1 MDFELTAEQELAR
14 RTAREFAEAEIAP
27 VIARYDEAEEFPAE
41 LIAKLGGLGFMG
53 ALVPPEYGG
62 AGLDYVA
69 YALVVEE
76 LSRVDGS
83 IGITMWAHN
92 SLCTNHI
99 YTFGTEAQRERYV
112 PPLARGE
119 VLGAWGLTEPG
130 SGSDAAAMRTTAVE
144 TEDAFVLD
152 GTKAFITNGSVAGT
166 AVVMAKTDPAAGGRG
181 ISAFILERGM
191 PGFRPGQRY
200 RKLGLHASD
209 TVELVL
215 EGVRAPRASL
225 LGERN
230 RGFQDTKKVLEGG
243 RVAMAAMAV
252 GLAQGA
258 LDLAVAYAKERQAFG
273 QPIGQFQGIRGM
285 LADLATEVE
294 AARLLTLRAAYG
306 KDQGRPVMRE
316 ASMAKVFASEVAVRC
331 ATQGRPG
338 PWWLRLHAGVP
349 GRALLPGRQA
359 LRDRRGDVGG
369 PAHGHRAA
377 PPRVPLAPEARDGPR
392 RRPWLPQSATRRG

>member
-1 MDFELTAEQELAR
+1 MDFELTTEQELAR
-14 RTAREFAEAEIAP
+14 RTAREFGEGEIAP

-41 LIAKLGGLGFMG
+41 LMAKLGALGFMG
-53 ALVPPEYGG
+53 ALLPPEHGG

-83 IGITMWAHN
+83 VGITMWAHN

-99 YTFGTEAQRERYV
+99 YMFGTPAQRDRYV

-130 SGSDAAAMRTTAVE
+130 SGSDAAAMRTRAVE
-144 TEDAFVLD
+144 GDDAFVLD

-166 AVVMAKTDPAAGGRG
+166 AVVLAKTDPAAGGRG
-181 ISAFILERGM
+181 VSAFIIERGT

-200 RKLGLHASD
+200 KKLGLHASD
-209 TVELVL
+209 TAELVL
-215 EGVRAPRASL
+215 EGVRVPKANL

-243 RVAMAAMAV
+243 RIAMAAMGV

-258 LDLAVAYAKERQAFG
+258 LDQAVRYAKERHAFG
-273 QPIGQFQGIRGM
+273 QPIGKFQGIQAM

-316 ASMAKVFASEVAVRC
+316 ASMAKVFSSEVAVRC
-331 ATQGRPG
+331 ATKAVQIHGGYGYTREFPIERFYRDAKLCEIG
-338 PWWLRLHAGVP
+338 EGTSEVQRMVIARH
-349 GRALLPGRQA
+349 LL
-359 LRDRRGDVGG
+359 
-369 PAHGHRAA
+369 
-377 PPRVPLAPEARDGPR
+377 
-392 RRPWLPQSATRRG
+392 QSQ

>member
-41 LIAKLGGLGFMG
+41 LVAKLGGLGFMG
-53 ALVPPEYGG
+53 ALFPPEHGG

-92 SLCTNHI
+92 SLCANHI
-99 YTFGTEAQRERYV
+99 YSFGTEAQRARYL
-112 PPLARGE
+112 PPLARGD

-144 TEDAFVLD
+144 AGDTFVLD
-152 GTKAFITNGSVAGT
+152 GTKAFITNGSIAGT

-181 ISAFILERGM
+181 ISAFILEKGM

-200 RKLGLHASD
+200 KKLGLHASD
-209 TVELVL
+209 TAELVL
-215 EGVRAPRASL
+215 EGVRVPTANL

-230 RGFQDTKKVLEGG
+230 RGFRDAKKVLEGG
-243 RVAMAAMAV
+243 RIAMAAMAV

-258 LDLAVAYAKERQAFG
+258 LDQAVRYAKERQAFG
-273 QPIGQFQGIRGM
+273 QPIGRFQGIRAI
-285 LADLATEVE
+285 LADLATEIE

-306 KDQGRPVMRE
+306 KDRGRPVIRE

-331 ATQGRPG
+331 ATKAVQVHGGYGYTREFPVERFYRDAKLCEIG
-338 PWWLRLHAGVP
+338 EGTSEIQRMVIA
-349 GRALLPGRQA
+349 RSLL
-359 LRDRRGDVGG
+359 
-369 PAHGHRAA
+369 
-377 PPRVPLAPEARDGPR
+377 EAR
-392 RRPWLPQSATRRG
+392 

>member
-41 LIAKLGGLGFMG
+41 LMAKLGALGFMG
-53 ALVPPEYGG
+53 ALFPPEHGG

-83 IGITMWAHN
+83 VGITMWAHN

-99 YTFGTEAQRERYV
+99 YTFGTPAQRDRYV

-130 SGSDAAAMRTTAVE
+130 SGSDAAAMRTRAVE
-144 TEDAFVLD
+144 GDDAFVLD

-166 AVVMAKTDPAAGGRG
+166 AVVLAKTDPAAGGRG
-181 ISAFILERGM
+181 VSAFIIEQGT

-200 RKLGLHASD
+200 KKLGLHASD
-209 TVELVL
+209 TAELVL
-215 EGVRAPRASL
+215 EGVRVPKANL

-243 RVAMAAMAV
+243 RIAMAAMGV

-258 LDLAVAYAKERQAFG
+258 LDQAVRYAKERHAFG
-273 QPIGQFQGIRGM
+273 QPIGQFQGIRAM

-316 ASMAKVFASEVAVRC
+316 ASMAKVFSSEVAVRC
-331 ATQGRPG
+331 ATKAVQIHGGYGYTREFPIERFYRDAKLCEIG
-338 PWWLRLHAGVP
+338 EGTSEVQRMVIARH
-349 GRALLPGRQA
+349 LLESR
-359 LRDRRGDVGG
+359 
-369 PAHGHRAA
+369 
-377 PPRVPLAPEARDGPR
+377 
-392 RRPWLPQSATRRG
+392 

>member
-1 MDFELTAEQELAR
+1 MDFELTTEQALAR

-27 VIARYDEAEEFPAE
+27 VIARYDETEEFPAE
-41 LIAKLGGLGFMG
+41 LVAKLGPLGFLG
-53 ALVPPEYGG
+53 ALVPPDYGG

-83 IGITMWAHN
+83 VGITMWAHN

-99 YTFGTEAQRERYV
+99 YSFGTAAQRERYV

-119 VLGAWGLTEPG
+119 ILGAWALTEPG
-130 SGSDAAAMRTTAVE
+130 AGSDAAAMRTRAVE
-144 TEDAFVLD
+144 ADDAFVLD

-181 ISAFILERGM
+181 VSAFILERGM

-200 RKLGLHASD
+200 KKLGLHASD
-209 TVELVL
+209 TAELVL
-215 EGVRAPRASL
+215 AGARVPKANL

-258 LDLAVAYAKERQAFG
+258 LDQAVRYAKERQAFG
-273 QPIGQFQGIRGM
+273 RPIGRFQGIQAM
-285 LADLATEVE
+285 LADLATEIE

-306 KDQGRPVMRE
+306 KDRGRPIMRE

-331 ATQGRPG
+331 ATKAVQVHGGYGYTREFPVERFYRDAKLCEIG
-338 PWWLRLHAGVP
+338 EGTSEVQRMVIA
-349 GRALLPGRQA
+349 RYLLESR
-359 LRDRRGDVGG
+359 
-369 PAHGHRAA
+369 
-377 PPRVPLAPEARDGPR
+377 
-392 RRPWLPQSATRRG
+392 

>member
-1 MDFELTAEQELAR
+1 MDFEPTAEQELAR

-27 VIARYDEAEEFPAE
+27 VIASYDEAEEFPAE
-41 LIAKLGGLGFMG
+41 LVAKLGGLGFMG
-53 ALVPPEYGG
+53 VLFPPEYGG

-99 YTFGTEAQRERYV
+99 YSFGTEAQRERYL

-144 TEDAFVLD
+144 AGDAFDLD

-166 AVVMAKTDPAAGGRG
+166 AVVMAKTDPTAGGRG
-181 ISAFILERGM
+181 ISAFILEKGM

-200 RKLGLHASD
+200 KKLGLHASD
-209 TVELVL
+209 TAELVL
-215 EGVRAPRASL
+215 EGVRVPKANL

-230 RGFQDTKKVLEGG
+230 RGFQGAKKVLEGG
-243 RVAMAAMAV
+243 RIAMAAMAV

-258 LDLAVAYAKERQAFG
+258 LDQAVRYAKERQAFG
-273 QPIGQFQGIRGM
+273 QPIGHFQGIRAM

-306 KDQGRPVMRE
+306 KDRGRPVMRE

-331 ATQGRPG
+331 ATKAVQVHGGYGYTREFPVERFYRDAKLCEIG
-338 PWWLRLHAGVP
+338 EGTSEVQRMVIARH
-349 GRALLPGRQA
+349 LLE
-359 LRDRRGDVGG
+359 
-369 PAHGHRAA
+369 
-377 PPRVPLAPEARDGPR
+377 PR
-392 RRPWLPQSATRRG
+392 